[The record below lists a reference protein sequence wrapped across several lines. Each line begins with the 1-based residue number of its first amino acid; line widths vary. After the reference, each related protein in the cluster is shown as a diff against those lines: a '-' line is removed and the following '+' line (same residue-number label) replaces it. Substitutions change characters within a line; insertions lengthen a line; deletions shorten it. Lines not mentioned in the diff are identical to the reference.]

1 MVVLNVV
8 ENQKGKN
15 YYFIV
20 VVDYYN
26 YVFVNMVGVLILDII
41 YMYVLIYRQ
50 DRGGFV
56 IGILFVIVLYKIW
69 DLCINCL
76 ISCIYF
82 KIFIWCCLI
91 FCQFNKNIKKFWI
104 M

>member
-8 ENQKGKN
+8 ENYKWKN

-41 YMYVLIYRQ
+41 YMYVLIYR
-50 DRGGFV
+50 
-56 IGILFVIVLYKIW
+56 
-69 DLCINCL
+69 
-76 ISCIYF
+76 
-82 KIFIWCCLI
+82 
-91 FCQFNKNIKKFWI
+91 
-104 M
+104 